1 MSDSI
6 NIALR
11 FALYLDLM
19 LLFGLAAF
27 GLYSLRGT
35 ERKSGVVLNL
45 ESPLLTTAVLGALLS
60 VAAILS
66 MVSAMSGAT
75 DWAELRPHIEMMVLE
90 TDIGLSWILR
100 ITALLL
106 AGVALMFHERWPG
119 ASLALIMLVGAV
131 ALGTLAWAGHG
142 AMDEGTRRSWH
153 FITDFLHLWAA
164 GAWVGALA
172 AFALLLRQVE
182 PPLQIL
188 ARALIGFET
197 VGAVIVLV
205 ITVTGVVNYLFIVGP
220 SVEGLLLGTY
230 GQLLAL
236 KLILFAAM
244 LVFAALNR
252 FHLSPLLEQAR
263 QTGEHGV
270 AVNALRRSMVL
281 EFSVA
286 VVILGLVAWLG
297 TLSPEM
303 D

>member
-35 ERKSGVVLNL
+35 ERRSGVVLNL
-45 ESPLLTTAVLGALLS
+45 ESPLLTTAVLGVLLS
-60 VAAILS
+60 VAAMLS

-119 ASLALIMLVGAV
+119 ASLALIMLGGAV

-182 PPLQIL
+182 PPLQVL

-205 ITVTGVVNYLFIVGP
+205 ISVTGVANYLFIVGP